1 MFSAIERKLKN
12 KPIYVPANYIDIF
25 EGARMD
31 KPYRVK
37 YLTHDFFKNY
47 SDLKYYN
54 SIRPGYRVGD
64 NGVLD
69 IRALMYCPSGE
80 IRYKLAME
88 RNFLDLPRR
97 ANVAELTGADRV
109 NNLHASSLPIKAT
122 EYRHLQEL
130 KSVIPRDYHHFF
142 DGLPHY

>member
-1 MFSAIERKLKN
+1 M
-12 KPIYVPANYIDIF
+12 
-25 EGARMD
+25 
-31 KPYRVK
+31 K

-64 NGVLD
+64 HVVVD

-80 IRYKLAME
+80 IRYKLAMK
-88 RNFLDLPRR
+88 RDFLDLPRR
-97 ANVAELTGADRV
+97 AKVSKLTGEDRV

-122 EYRHLQEL
+122 KYKHLQEL
-130 KSVIPRDYHHFF
+130 KVLFQGIIIISLMACLTAEKRWDYVDCKHLF
-142 DGLPHY
+142 LKSY